1 MADAP
6 QIVNP
11 AALLDVTTERRET
24 HGLLPDPEPREVL
37 CTIISVDDHLVEPPH
52 LFEGR
57 LPKALEQHA
66 PRVISNDEGIECWE
80 YDGQLYRQIGL
91 NAVAG
96 RPKEDWLLQA
106 ANFSEMRPGCFDIH
120 ERIRDMDIN
129 GVWASVNFPSQIT
142 GFCGTVFARSSDQD
156 VGFAVMQAWNDWLC
170 EEWWSPYPERIVP
183 MGITWLTDPVRGA
196 EEIRRNAERGFTA
209 VTLPEQP
216 HRIGLPSLFSGY
228 WDPILRACEET
239 DTVVC
244 LHVGSTGLTA
254 MPTDAPQLELG
265 ATLFGALSLNTC
277 AEWLWSGVALRFPGL
292 KIALAEGGIGW
303 VPMLKDRLDYMM
315 AHGGHEDGLWPSSE
329 LSPTDVLE
337 RNFWFCSIDDP
348 SLVPVID
355 RIGPDRIMLEV
366 DYPHADSTWPDT
378 QAFVQ
383 EHWASVGVETLR
395 KVSHLN
401 AASLFRHPLPAVTL
415 P

>member
-1 MADAP
+1 VADAP

-11 AALLDVTTERRET
+11 AALLDVATERRET

-196 EEIRRNAERGFTA
+196 EEIKRNAERGFTA